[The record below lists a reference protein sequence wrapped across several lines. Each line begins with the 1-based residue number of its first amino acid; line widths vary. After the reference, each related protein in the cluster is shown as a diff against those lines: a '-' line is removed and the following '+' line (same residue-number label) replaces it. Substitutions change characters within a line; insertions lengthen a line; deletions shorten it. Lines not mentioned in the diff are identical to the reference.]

1 MIYKAEE
8 KFHSHYQGKCNHNLC
23 AQKLNCQI
31 DELAWALNL
40 TQALPLSLLPNK
52 KWEGQEYFNF
62 YSKVMSFGLF
72 LHIFGLKQAR
82 ENHKNAC
89 RCGSSLGSKS
99 SKRQAVWK
107 RNYSRNETVSCGYL
121 EISYHIDAKRYRVAG
136 YLRISRY
143 TDANVAAK

>member
-8 KFHSHYQGKCNHNLC
+8 KFHSYYQGKCNHNLC

-31 DELAWALNL
+31 DELASALNL

-72 LHIFGLKQAR
+72 LHIFGLKQAQ

-99 SKRQAVWK
+99 SKRQGLKKKLLKEWNCFVWL
-107 RNYSRNETVSCGYL
+107 SRNFL
-121 EISYHIDAKRYRVAG
+121 SYRRKALPRRWLSENFSIYWRKC
-136 YLRISRY
+136 SR
-143 TDANVAAK
+143 

>member
-8 KFHSHYQGKCNHNLC
+8 KFHSYYLGKCNQNLC

-31 DELAWALNL
+31 DQLASALTQ

-72 LHIFGLKQAR
+72 SCTFSVYNKRKKITKMHVDVVVPW
-82 ENHKNAC
+82 EV
-89 RCGSSLGSKS
+89 SLQST
-99 SKRQAVWK
+99 RVWK
-107 RNYSRNETVSCGYL
+107 NNYSRNETVSYGYL
-121 EISYHIDAKRYRVAG
+121 QFLIISTQSVTASLAIWEFLDI
-136 YLRISRY
+136 L
-143 TDANVAAK
+143 TQM